1 MQIPEKRK
9 KSRLLKTAILSALAC
24 VVIVVVWLQA
34 KKSLSGAFVELDKVV
49 ISEVTRGDLIRD
61 VRAPG
66 TLVPIQ
72 LNYIAASSSGRV
84 EKIYLEAGEV
94 VHADSIIMRLDN
106 PELSQALE
114 SAKHGVAVAKAEY
127 YALEQRLHR
136 ETLNQRAA
144 VTEMLA
150 RYKMATLRSE
160 ANATLATTGVVSSI
174 EYNESIL
181 LAEQLKVQ
189 HQLEVERLDSL
200 PALEKAELAAAQAR
214 IDMAAGALALQ
225 QELADDLIVR
235 AGFDGVLQEVPLE
248 AGEQFMVGTI
258 LARVAGQDQ
267 LKAELRVQESQV
279 KDVAREQSVV
289 IRAGGKEASGIVRRI
304 DPAVQEGIVLVDV
317 YFDGAMLVGARPDL
331 RIDGIIELENLS
343 SVLKIRRPVYSQEN
357 SINNLFV
364 LDENSSEAQLQA
376 IEFGNGSVDSIEIR
390 SILNVGDR
398 VIVSDTSQFNKNPT
412 IKLRK

>member
-1 MQIPEKRK
+1 MHIPEKRK
-9 KSRLLKTAILSALAC
+9 KSRLLKTVIISALVSAIL
-24 VVIVVVWLQA
+24 VVAWLQVRS
-34 KKSLSGAFVELDKVV
+34 SLSGAFVELDKVV
-49 ISEVTRGDLIRD
+49 VSEVTRGDLIRD
-61 VRAPG
+61 IRAPG

-72 LNYIAASSSGRV
+72 LNFIAASSSGRV

-94 VHADSIIMRLDN
+94 VHADSIIMQLDN

-114 SAKHGVAVAKAEY
+114 SAKHGLAVVNAEY
-127 YALEQRLHR
+127 YALEQRLRR
-136 ETLNQRAA
+136 EILNQRAA
-144 VTEMLA
+144 VTEILA
-150 RYKMATLRSE
+150 RFKMAELRSE
-160 ANATLATTGVVSSI
+160 ANSTLATTGVVSSI

-189 HQLEVERLDSL
+189 HGIEVERSDSL

-225 QELADDLIVR
+225 QELADDLIVK
-235 AGFDGVLQEVPLE
+235 AGFKGVLQEVPLE

-289 IRAGGKEASGIVRRI
+289 IRAGGKQAKGIVRRI
-304 DPAVQEGIVLVDV
+304 DPAVQEGVVLVDV
-317 YFDGAMLVGARPDL
+317 YFDGAMLEGARPDL

-343 SVLKIRRPVYSQEN
+343 NVLKIRRPVYSQEN

-364 LDENSSEAQLQA
+364 LNKKGNEAQLQA
-376 IEFGNGSVDSIEIR
+376 IEFGSGSVDSIEIR
-390 SILNVGDR
+390 STLTMGDR
-398 VIVSDTSQFNKNPT
+398 VIVSDSSEFNKNPT
-412 IKLRK
+412 IKLRN